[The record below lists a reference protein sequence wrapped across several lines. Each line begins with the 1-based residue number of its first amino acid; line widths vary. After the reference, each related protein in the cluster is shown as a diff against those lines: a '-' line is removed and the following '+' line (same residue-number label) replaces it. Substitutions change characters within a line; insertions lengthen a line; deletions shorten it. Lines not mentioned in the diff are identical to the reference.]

1 MSKLITLDYLGLA
14 VTANRDAWFNAT
26 EIAEMFGKRLDV
38 FFKMQRTQKY
48 IQTVAK
54 RKNLIP
60 TNRCELKTPF
70 SIADYPD
77 LIQAKRGRHNSGTWL
92 HPDLMICFARFISI
106 DFEIWCDQTIK
117 DLLIDGKAWQP
128 SRAESKIAFQVM
140 TEIIQATRQ
149 ANGQETERK
158 HFINEALLC
167 NAAITGQFKG
177 LERDSLPTATLNML
191 TRLEAHNAALIAQ
204 GLPYP
209 TRKARLFEM
218 AAPIR
223 TGFQTAL
230 NGGAVW
236 H

>member
-1 MSKLITLDYLGLA
+1 MSKLITLDYQGLA
-14 VTANRDAWFNAT
+14 VTASREAWFNAT
-26 EIAEMFGKRLDV
+26 QIAEMHGKRLDK
-38 FFKMQRTQKY
+38 FFERKRNQDY
-48 IQTVAK
+48 VHAIAK
-54 RKNLIP
+54 KHGLNTP
-60 TNRCELKTPF
+60 FSGELKTPF

-77 LIQAKRGRHNSGTWL
+77 LIQAKRGRHNGGTWL

-128 SRAESKIAFQVM
+128 SRAESKIGYKVM
-140 TEIIQATRQ
+140 TEVIQATRQ
-149 ANGQETERK
+149 ANGQEIERR

-177 LERDSLPTATLNML
+177 LERDSLSTAILNML
-191 TRLEAHNAALIAQ
+191 TRVEAHNAALIAQ
-204 GLPYP
+204 GLLYP
-209 TRKARLFEM
+209 DRTARLFEM

-230 NGGAVW
+230 NGGAA
-236 H
+236 